1 VARSTGRGT
10 GQRVRFGRGRLVAV
24 EASAA
29 AVFGGAVLRGPA
41 GWTVVVLG
49 VLALTLAI
57 ARRRGRWLT
66 DLIAA
71 RARRTP
77 VAAATGSTNTDLG
90 ALTVVAPALTVGECT
105 DRNGYPLGVTWDGQG
120 FSAAVELD
128 AAGPLRID
136 LGALAAH
143 AATDDVQLAGVQVL
157 VEQVRVPPLEASGFG
172 PTAIYR
178 RLAAAEIPLAR
189 RVWVALRYEPVWA
202 PDAAERRG
210 EGGADGARLAVAAAL
225 ARLRVRLLS
234 TGLSATPL
242 DAAAMTRALRAVG
255 DAGPTSELR
264 RDSWATRGGVHQC
277 LAAAV
282 ASAADWGSLLA
293 VAAASRA
300 DRTVVSLAVDL
311 DGRATRTRAAIR
323 LVTSSPATAA
333 QARQQVLTSALVR
346 PLPGEQAAGVLAT
359 LPLGGGPRP
368 LASAIGWVAS

>member
-1 VARSTGRGT
+1 
-10 GQRVRFGRGRLVAV
+10 VAV

-29 AVFGGAVLRGPA
+29 TIFGGAVLRGPA
-41 GWTVVVLG
+41 GWSVLVAG
-49 VLALTLAI
+49 VLALALAV

-77 VAAATGSTNTDLG
+77 IAAPTTAPTHDLG
-90 ALTVVAPALTVGECT
+90 ALTVVAPALSIGECT

-128 AAGPLRID
+128 TAGPLRFD
-136 LGALAAH
+136 LGGLAAQ
-143 AATDDVQLAGVQVL
+143 AAGDDVPLAGVQVL
-157 VEQVRVPPLEASGFG
+157 VEQVRVPPLEANGFG

-178 RLAAAEIPLAR
+178 RLAADEVPLAR

-202 PDAAERRG
+202 PDAAEQRG

-225 ARLRVRLLS
+225 ARLRVRLLAA
-234 TGLSATPL
+234 GLSATPL
-242 DAAAMTRALRAVG
+242 DAAALTRVLRAVG

-282 ASAADWGSLLA
+282 ASTADWRALLA
-293 VAAASRA
+293 AAASSRA

-323 LVTSSPATAA
+323 LVTSTPAAA
-333 QARQQVLTSALVR
+333 TQARQQVLGSPLVA